1 MRRRNILSFCMAF
14 ALALIVVHCGL
25 PPALQ
30 AQMAMPFVKRD
41 IYSATADPSK
51 DIPAAIRQAKVGH
64 KRIILD
70 FGGNWCG
77 DCIVLDMYMHQSP
90 NAELIQKHFVLVHID
105 IGQYDRNVDV
115 AKRYKIPL
123 EKGVPA
129 LAILDSTGKLLFSQ
143 RNKEFEKMGAVTPR
157 DVTEFLKRWKA

>member
-51 DIPAAIRQAKVGH
+51 DIPAAIRQAKLGH

-105 IGQYDRNVDV
+105 IGQYDRNVEV
-115 AKRYKIPL
+115 AKRYRVPT

>member
-1 MRRRNILSFCMAF
+1 MQRRNIRSFYMAF
-14 ALALIVVHCGL
+14 ALALVLVDCW
-25 PPALQ
+25 PQPALQ
-30 AQMAMPFVKRD
+30 AQMTMPFVKRD

-51 DIPAAIRQAKVGH
+51 DIPAAIRQAKLGH

-105 IGQYDRNVDV
+105 IGQYDRNVEV
-115 AKRYKIPL
+115 AKRYRVPL